1 MKTKWRLDERVEII
15 LTSKDR
21 AYKIFTGHI
30 SIKNVETLLRILEL
44 NKQASKKEVNTKNEV
59 WQFGKC
65 SVRHQMKGSAIWYI
79 ESVKKCHFLEIKYE
93 WIDKILSVAND

>member
-30 SIKNVETLLRILEL
+30 SIKNVETLLRIWNET
-44 NKQASKKEVNTKNEV
+44 NKQAKKMSIPRMRSDN
-59 WQFGKC
+59 
-65 SVRHQMKGSAIWYI
+65 
-79 ESVKKCHFLEIKYE
+79 LENV
-93 WIDKILSVAND
+93 L

>member
-30 SIKNVETLLRILEL
+30 SIKNVETLLRIW
-44 NKQASKKEVNTKNEV
+44 N
-59 WQFGKC
+59 
-65 SVRHQMKGSAIWYI
+65 
-79 ESVKKCHFLEIKYE
+79 
-93 WIDKILSVAND
+93 